1 VNGDAVRR
9 YKELAD
15 LNTAAVLRMREH
27 NREVAEQLK
36 ARLAEVDEKL
46 ARAIEREWLVWL
58 AVRVHWEKATEAL
71 WPEGWLKKVGPQPD
85 PATPA
90 PGVDVSRA
98 DAEVSRTFEAL
109 REALRRPALLPRRQH
124 ED

>member
-27 NREVAEQLK
+27 NQEVVKQLNV
-36 ARLAEVDEKL
+36 RLAEVDAEL
-46 ARAIEREWLVWL
+46 ARAIEREWLVRFTVRLNWENAVDSLWSERWL
-58 AVRVHWEKATEAL
+58 Q
-71 WPEGWLKKVGPQPD
+71 VGPQPG

-90 PGVDVSRA
+90 PGMDMARA
-98 DAEVSRTFEAL
+98 DVEVSRTFEAL
-109 REALRRPALLPRRQH
+109 QEALRKPALLPRRQH
-124 ED
+124 EG